1 MSQRKTY
8 KATYKGPSGDSQ
20 GTNTKIYDFM
30 KKLFFISNSR
40 CITYLFLFLE
50 EEQIF
55 KSSKQGR
62 LRDPIAGR
70 PWEQMM
76 EHSKN
81 VRET

>member
-1 MSQRKTY
+1 
-8 KATYKGPSGDSQ
+8 
-20 GTNTKIYDFM
+20 M

-40 CITYLFLFLE
+40 CFTYLFLFLE

-76 EHSKN
+76 ERSKN